1 MPLAWGRGSHGG
13 AGMKIVQITD
23 THFSPTKPHFNGNWE
38 PLAAWIEQSG
48 VDLVI
53 HTGDLSVD
61 GADKDDDIAF
71 CMDLMREVSTPML
84 LVPGNHDVGHL
95 PGSLQPVNAGRLE
108 RWRRLV
114 GPDYW
119 MEDTGSWRLIGLD
132 SLLMGFDDA
141 EDEAQFDWLR
151 TVLESRGGRRAALFA
166 HKPLFVDAPG
176 EGDTG
181 YWSVRP
187 AQRQRLYDLI
197 AAHDVALF
205 ASGHLH
211 RAWQGHYENTSL
223 VWGPS
228 AAFVVGDMER
238 EMPGERLL
246 GAVIHQFGD
255 TVASE
260 IVAIPGMTAYV
271 LDDVVAEVYPHEA
284 HKVRKRV
291 AS

>member
-1 MPLAWGRGSHGG
+1 
-13 AGMKIVQITD
+13 MKIVQITD
-23 THFSPTKPHFNGNWE
+23 THFSPTKPHFNGNWQ
-38 PLAAWIEQSG
+38 PLVAWIEQSG
-48 VDLVI
+48 ADLVI

-61 GADKDDDIAF
+61 GADKDDDISF
-71 CMDLMREVSTPML
+71 CMDLMREISKPML

-95 PGSLQPVNAGRLE
+95 PSSLQPVNAGRLE

-119 MEDTGSWRLIGLD
+119 MEDTGTWRLIGLD

-141 EDEAQFDWLR
+141 EEHTQFEWLQAA
-151 TVLESRGGRRAALFA
+151 LESRGGRRVALFA
-166 HKPLFVDAPG
+166 HKPLFIDEPG

-187 AQRQRLYDLI
+187 AQRQRLYELI
-197 AAHDVALF
+197 GAHDVALF

-211 RAWQGHYENTSL
+211 RAWQGHYEDTSL

-246 GAVIHQFGD
+246 GAVIHEFGD
-255 TVASE
+255 AVASE
-260 IVAIPGMTAYV
+260 IVAIPGMTVHV
-271 LDDVVAEVYPHEA
+271 LDDVVEDVYPHEA
-284 HKVRKRV
+284 HKVRKKV

>member
-1 MPLAWGRGSHGG
+1 
-13 AGMKIVQITD
+13 MKIVQITD
-23 THFSPTKPHFNGNWE
+23 THFSPTKPHFNGNWA

-48 VDLVI
+48 ADLVI

-61 GADKDDDIAF
+61 GADRDDDIAF
-71 CMDLMREVSTPML
+71 CMELMREVSVPML

-95 PGSLQPVNAGRLE
+95 PGSLQPVNAGRLA

-119 MEDTGSWRLIGLD
+119 IEDSGSWRLIGLD

-141 EDEAQFDWLR
+141 EDEAQFEWLR
-151 TVLESRGGRRAALFA
+151 TMLESRGGRRVALFA
-166 HKPLFVDAPG
+166 HKPLFVDQPG

-211 RAWQGHYENTSL
+211 RAWQGKYENTSL

-246 GAVIHQFGD
+246 GAVIHQFGHQFGD